1 MQAALAR
8 RYFRHSY
15 TDTHCEGGPGQ
26 ASLCA
31 IRALT
36 RARSGRS
43 RAARSLLELLYP
55 ALSRVAGG
63 RVLQHQ
69 LRDRGRHEGRE
80 DRPAGLGLRP
90 AGRGH
95 APVGIHLGIC
105 RYLHTADIDIAISI
119 ISISSIS
126 ISTSGSDFS
135 GSDGDPFRTGPLDY
149 SL

>member
-31 IRALT
+31 VRALT
-36 RARSGRS
+36 RARSSRS

-80 DRPAGLGLRP
+80 DRPAGLGLGP
-90 AGRGH
+90 GGRGH
-95 APVGIHLGIC
+95 APVRIHLGIC
-105 RYLHTADIDIAISI
+105 RYLHRDIDIAI
-119 ISISSIS
+119 SIS